1 MPARHVDLAISA
13 TWIVPIEPAGA
24 LTGHVVLVDGGR
36 IVAVVPEAA
45 AARDYLVHE
54 RISFD
59 RHVLMPGLVNAHT
72 HTAMTLLRGIA
83 DDVPLATW
91 LEQHIWPREAKFVTP
106 EFVQDGVAIGAAEML
121 RGGITCCNDM
131 YFYPDAAA
139 RAYQA
144 AGMRA
149 VLGLPVLDF
158 PTPYASDADGYLQ
171 AGLAARDAFKHAP
184 RMSFM
189 LAPHAPYTVGDTTF
203 EKVVTYARQLDL
215 PIQTHVQETQRELD
229 ESIATTGA
237 SPLVRLDRLGVTGPG
252 FVAIHSVHLAPG
264 DLELLARQRCH
275 VVHCPTSN
283 LKLASGIAPVTQM
296 FAHDINVALGTDGP
310 ASNNRQDVFAEMRIA
325 ALLAKVRAS
334 DAAALPAQQVIEMA
348 TLGGAQALGL
358 HERIGSIVPGK
369 EADLIAVNLGELDD
383 APLYDPISHLVHVA
397 GRERVSN
404 VWVGGERVVRD
415 RRLTTLDEPA
425 LLARAQLWQQKLA

>member
-1 MPARHVDLAISA
+1 M
-13 TWIVPIEPAGA
+13 
-24 LTGHVVLVDGGR
+24 
-36 IVAVVPEAA
+36 
-45 AARDYLVHE
+45 
-54 RISFD
+54 
-59 RHVLMPGLVNAHT
+59 NAHA

-106 EFVQDGVAIGAAEML
+106 EFVQDGVTIGAAEML

-184 RMSFM
+184 RLSFM
-189 LAPHAPYTVGDTTF
+189 LAPHAPYTVGDATF
-203 EKVVTYARQLDL
+203 EKIVTYAHQLDL
-215 PIQTHVQETQRELD
+215 PIQTHLQETQRELD
-229 ESIATTGA
+229 EAIAATGA

-252 FVAIHSVHLAPG
+252 FVAIHAVHLAPG
-264 DLELLARQRCH
+264 DIELLARQRCH

-283 LKLASGIAPVTQM
+283 LKLASGIAPIAQLC
-296 FAHDINVALGTDGP
+296 AHDVNVAIGTDGP
-310 ASNNRQDVFAEMRIA
+310 ASNNRQDLLAEMRLA

-348 TLGGAQALGL
+348 TLGGARALGL
-358 HERIGSIVPGK
+358 HERIGSLVAGK
-369 EADLIAVNLGELDD
+369 EADLVAVNLGELDD
-383 APLYDPISHLVHVA
+383 APVYDPISHLVHVA
-397 GRERVSN
+397 GRERVTN
-404 VWVGGERVVRD
+404 VWVGGERIVRD
-415 RRLTTLDEPA
+415 RRLMTLDEPA